1 MNETNLERYRAA
13 WQGGQNF
20 GKRPLDPEAIE
31 AVLRKESKN
40 ITQQFRIG
48 LLMDMVLKSLSA
60 AALAGLLYL
69 FRDNT
74 ILAWLNGI
82 VLAFTLFLAF
92 VQWKTLREIP
102 RAATAGDSLRACL
115 QSMVRFYRERFVR
128 ALYVAAVSG
137 SLVFY
142 VGVLYYSW
150 FRYGGIR
157 PLDVDDYVVFI
168 GGLLLAFV
176 INAAAQRWQAGFQV
190 RELEVCLQ
198 EIDAESLTAQD
209 LRKQRHRRVRLSL
222 MWLVWAAL
230 GVLLLAYFIA
240 R

>member
-82 VLAFTLFLAF
+82 VLAFTLFLAYT
-92 VQWKTLREIP
+92 QWKTLQDVP
-102 RAATAGDSLRACL
+102 RPGIAGDSLRDCL
-115 QSMVRFYRERFVR
+115 ELMIRFYRSRYIR
-128 ALYVAAVSG
+128 ALYAAAVSA

-142 VGVLYYSW
+142 IGMLYYSW
-150 FRYGGIR
+150 FKYGGIR
-157 PLDVDDYVVFI
+157 QLDGTDYAVFI

-176 INAAAQRWQAGFQV
+176 FNAVAQRWQTAFHV
-190 RELEVCLQ
+190 RELEFCLQ
-198 EIDAESLTAQD
+198 DIDSDALTEQ
-209 LRKQRHRRVRLSL
+209 RVRERRFKRMKQILA
-222 MWLVWAAL
+222 WLVCAVL